1 MKVALVDVNYGSGST
16 GKIVAD
22 LVEGLSRRGHDAC
35 AYYGRGKAI
44 AGEPRARRISPPME
58 VLIHGAA
65 TRLTGFTDGFSPVA
79 TRRLIGELERL
90 RPDVV
95 HLHDIHGY
103 FIDIP
108 ELCAYLK
115 RSNTATVWTFHC
127 EFMYTGRCGYAMDCE
142 RWKTGCKSC
151 PDLSRYPKTWFFDF
165 ADRMYREKRDLFAG
179 FRRLRLAAPS
189 AWLASRMRESM
200 VGDKPIDVVPNGLS
214 THIFRPRD
222 ARTLREELGI
232 AGRYCVL
239 SVGADLMS
247 PRKGGRWVV
256 ELAQRFLGEE
266 VVFIMVGVDHMP
278 SSVPDGVRMLPRV
291 ESQDRLAEL
300 YSLGDVLL
308 LPSEKETFS
317 MVSAESLACGVPVIG
332 FDSGAPREVA
342 PEGYG
347 SFVPYGDLDALEA
360 LVRAARGGQVG
371 LRSAEECV
379 RFAQSQYSQEAMV
392 MAYETIYQQTIDS
405 I

>member
-1 MKVALVDVNYGSGST
+1 
-16 GKIVAD
+16 
-22 LVEGLSRRGHDAC
+22 
-35 AYYGRGKAI
+35 
-44 AGEPRARRISPPME
+44 
-58 VLIHGAA
+58 
-65 TRLTGFTDGFSPVA
+65 
-79 TRRLIGELERL
+79 
-90 RPDVV
+90 
-95 HLHDIHGY
+95 
-103 FIDIP
+103 
-108 ELCAYLK
+108 
-115 RSNTATVWTFHC
+115 
-127 EFMYTGRCGYAMDCE
+127 
-142 RWKTGCKSC
+142 
-151 PDLSRYPKTWFFDF
+151 
-165 ADRMYREKRDLFAG
+165 
-179 FRRLRLAAPS
+179 
-189 AWLASRMRESM
+189 M